1 MTFEKARR
9 VGSQR
14 RIWRALGFATLG
26 IVAAGCAIPALAA
39 AAEPDVNDT
48 VGTPIAAGAPVAA
61 DAPHAADGPS
71 ATDPPGS
78 AERPRA
84 ADAFRLAY
92 ERDAA
97 ELPLVA
103 AGSNAP
109 DLRVAD
115 VSAAAD
121 AGSPADAA
129 DSAEADGGGISE
141 VIVTSRNREESS
153 QDVPIPIS
161 VIQSDALVRDG
172 TVSIQDLTQKAPG
185 LEATTPN
192 SRRTGIAI
200 RGLGKSAGNDALEA
214 SVGVLVDGIF
224 LTHPGM
230 TYQDF
235 TDLDRVEVLRGPQGT
250 LLGKNTT
257 IGALSFV
264 TKQPSFTPEG
274 SINVGVGERN
284 GRQANGSFS
293 NSIVDGVLA
302 YRVSAFFDKQDGF
315 LRNIG
320 PDGAT
325 TSEKNRAGGRVQLLF
340 TPFSGFSALINADY
354 AQSDERSNTKPV
366 IEVLTNYDDAA
377 HTPRVTTTGGTAV
390 PTTAARVATQNT
402 ATNTYASLFQR
413 AYFGG
418 YQPIVGSWDTENLYH
433 NLPVLTRN
441 EGVSA
446 TLNWKL
452 GSDLALTLISGWR
465 SYDFDAKNDA
475 QQTRFDT
482 GRNGT
487 LLTTGQESHEFRL
500 SQSIGSSFDYQA
512 GLYFVHFWNQSTG
525 RTLYGADSGAFSAGN
540 GDYDLLYSTS
550 AGQQLLRASLQNVYV
565 TNKITPDTGSYAAFG
580 QANWH
585 FTDRGTL
592 TFGVR
597 ETYERKMNT
606 STAAADLI
614 DGSPLNNLTTL
625 GQSLGASALQIAS
638 ANNIRTTS
646 IGPTYATVTGIPIKA
661 YSTSWL
667 FSPSYKL
674 TERTMV
680 YASAAAGQKSGSV
693 QFTSSGKP
701 LNVAP
706 EKTLDF
712 EIGIKSQ
719 LLNDSLQVDLDLF
732 QTRVRDYQ
740 QTTSIFDA
748 ATTTLKNNGTLYY
761 QSILGNIPE
770 IMARGAEL
778 EGAWLLTKSLTLN
791 YGFVYNHAVYANW
804 DLATCP
810 NEANVKSS
818 TTTCNNTGRQI
829 VGAPRFTSTVALD
842 YHQGVF
848 RDYEAH
854 FWAANVYRSQQNF
867 DNNLSRYGIQGAYG
881 LTDAGIGFVTPDKR
895 FELDFVGR
903 NVFNKRYTTSVNVNS
918 NGSIGYDGIGDPR
931 WVGVELHA
939 KL

>member
-1 MTFEKARR
+1 MRYKKAER
-9 VGSQR
+9 VDGGHTGWTR
-14 RIWRALGFATLG
+14 FGFSAVGL
-26 IVAAGCAIPALAA
+26 ALACAFPVTASFASDSTTLPA
-39 AAEPDVNDT
+39 AHDSASTGDSPNST
-48 VGTPIAAGAPVAA
+48 LTLASA
-61 DAPHAADGPS
+61 DA
-71 ATDPPGS
+71 
-78 AERPRA
+78 
-84 ADAFRLAY
+84 
-92 ERDAA
+92 
-97 ELPLVA
+97 
-103 AGSNAP
+103 
-109 DLRVAD
+109 
-115 VSAAAD
+115 
-121 AGSPADAA
+121 SP
-129 DSAEADGGGISE
+129 EPDGGGLAEI
-141 VIVTSRNREESS
+141 IVTSRNREESS

-161 VIQSDALVRDG
+161 VIQSDALIRDG

-235 TDLDRVEVLRGPQGT
+235 TDLDRIEVLRGPQGT

-264 TKQPSFTPEG
+264 TQQPAFAPAG
-274 SINVGVGERN
+274 AVNLAVGERN
-284 GRQANGSFS
+284 ARQANGSFT
-293 NSIVDGVLA
+293 NAIVDGVLA

-315 LRNIG
+315 LHNEG
-320 PDGAT
+320 PDGGT
-325 TSEKNRAGGRVQLLF
+325 TNEKNRAGGRLQLLF
-340 TPFSGFSALINADY
+340 TPFEGFSALVNADY
-354 AQSDERSNTKPV
+354 ARSDERSNTKPV
-366 IEVLTNYDDAA
+366 IQVLTNYDDAA
-377 HTPRVTTTGGTAV
+377 HTPRVTTPGGTGV
-390 PTTAARVATQNT
+390 PTSAAQVAQQNT
-402 ATNTYASLFQR
+402 ATNTYTSLFQR

-418 YQPIVGSWDTENLYH
+418 YQPIVGSWDTEDLYH

-452 GSDLALTLISGWR
+452 DSDLALTLISGWR
-465 SYDFDAKNDA
+465 SYDFDAKNDS
-475 QQTRFDT
+475 QQTHFDT

-487 LLTTGQESHEFRL
+487 HLTTGQESHEFRIT
-500 SQSIGSSFDYQA
+500 QSIGPAFDYQA

-525 RTLYGADSGAFSAGN
+525 RTLYGTDSGAFSAGN
-540 GDYDLLYSTS
+540 GDYNLLYSTA
-550 AGQQLLRASLQNVYV
+550 AGRQLLQAALQNVYL
-565 TNKITPDTGSYAAFG
+565 TNTITPDTKSYAVFG

-585 FTDRGTL
+585 FTERGTL

-597 ETYERKMNT
+597 ETYEHKTST

-614 DGSPLNNLTTL
+614 DGSSLNNLTTL
-625 GQSLGASALQIAS
+625 GQSLGATALQIAS
-638 ANNIRTTS
+638 ANNIRATS
-646 IGPTYATVTGIPIKA
+646 IGPTYPTVTGTPIKA
-661 YSTSWL
+661 YATSWL
-667 FSPSYKL
+667 FSPSYKVSS
-674 TERTMV
+674 RTMV

-693 QFTSSGKP
+693 QFTSSGARA
-701 LNVAP
+701 NVAP

-712 EIGIKSQ
+712 EVGIKSQ
-719 LLNDSLQVDLDLF
+719 LLDDSLQVDFDLF

-740 QTTSIFDA
+740 QTTSLFDP
-748 ATTTLKNNGTLYY
+748 TTTALKNNGTLYY

-778 EGAWLLTKSLTLN
+778 EGAWLLTKPLTLS
-791 YGFVYNHAVYANW
+791 YGLVYNHAVYADW
-804 DLATCP
+804 DQATCP
-810 NEANVKSS
+810 NELNVKSS

-829 VGAPRFTSTVALD
+829 VGAPRFTSTVTLD
-842 YHQGVF
+842 YHQAIVRG
-848 RDYEAH
+848 YEVH
-854 FWAANVYRSQQNF
+854 FWAANVYRSQQDF

-881 LTDAGIGFVTPDKR
+881 LTDAGIGVVAPDKH
-895 FELDFVGR
+895 FELAFVGR